1 MTINKKYTLN
11 NIDERSVL
19 DGAGNVVGLDKT
31 TTTTISTDIE
41 KNKIT
46 TKVETEQ
53 PHKPNLQV

>member
-1 MTINKKYTLN
+1 MTINKKYKLN

-19 DGAGNVVGLDKT
+19 DAAGNVVGLDKT
-31 TTTTISTDIE
+31 TTTTISTDID

-46 TKVETEQ
+46 TKAETEQ